1 MAEENKDLRKLYQ
14 GKDFGIVG
22 ENGLLK
28 TRELPQFEGIHYVP
42 HKTSG
47 LQSASDMWI
56 DKERMYEGLHVKE
69 PLEELVRRTKILK

>member
-1 MAEENKDLRKLYQ
+1 MPEENKNLQKPEQRKE
-14 GKDFGIVG
+14 FNIVG

-28 TRELPQFEGIHYVP
+28 SRELPHFEGIHYEP

-56 DKERMYEGLHVKE
+56 DKERMYEGLQVKE
-69 PLEELVRRTKILK
+69 PIADLVKKAKILK

>member
-1 MAEENKDLRKLYQ
+1 MQ
-14 GKDFGIVG
+14 GEDKNLQKPVPGRDFNIVG

-28 TRELPQFEGIHYVP
+28 TKELPHFEGIHYVP

-56 DKERMYEGLHVKE
+56 DKERMYEGLQVKE
-69 PLEELVRRTKILK
+69 AIAELIHKTKILK